1 MALFTDSDVVT
12 LDDLLQFESTL
23 SQVSLTHGID
33 ITAKIKLA
41 VDAIGDQ
48 ILLFLLRAGH
58 SDPQWL
64 SRAVLGLTTV
74 VVTPSVFRWICL
86 ESLSRTFAEA
96 YNLQLNTRFQGKWD
110 EYQKQA
116 ETASEIVF
124 ASGIGIVFNP
134 LPKPSLPICTVSSG
148 TLTAPALFIRVA
160 WTDAVGQESAPSP
173 VDGIVLTGLSEVS
186 VNMQEQGSA
195 IPPSATGW
203 NVYVSQTQQAFTRQN
218 ALPLPVGQAWQMPQT
233 GIVAGPLTSGG
244 QMPNRFVSPS
254 RRWSRG

>member
-23 SQVSLTHGID
+23 GQVSSTHGID
-33 ITAKIKLA
+33 VTTKIKLA
-41 VDAIGDQ
+41 VDAIGDK

-64 SRAVLGLTTV
+64 NRALIGLSTV
-74 VVTPSVFRWICL
+74 VVTPAVFKWVCL

-124 ASGIGIVFNP
+124 ASGIGIVSNP
-134 LPKPSLPICTVSSG
+134 LPKPALPICTTGVG
-148 TLTAPALFIRVA
+148 TFSAPALFVRVA
-160 WTDAVGQESAPSP
+160 WTDAQGFEGAPSP
-173 VDGIVLTGLSEVS
+173 ISGVVLSGSSAVS
-186 VNMQEQGSA
+186 IAMAEQETSVPGPA
-195 IPPSATGW
+195 VGW
-203 NVYVSQTQQAFTRQN
+203 NLYASQTQNSFARQN
-218 ALPLPVGQAWQMPQT
+218 MVPIPVEEPWAMPASGLVT
-233 GIVAGPLTSGG
+233 GPLSGTG
-244 QMPNRFVSPS
+244 QMPNRFVSSS